1 MIEGYLWR
9 ACDLGDP
16 AAVASL
22 LLEAKALGIHD
33 LFAAQD
39 EVFRQSNGSGGGGGG
54 GSKNAQGG
62 GNSSSSS
69 SSGSSS
75 GGSSGGG
82 GSGGSSGGGGSGS
95 GLFVTATPAH
105 VAASRGHAEALTAL
119 HLGGIRVD
127 QPLHDG
133 TTPLMA
139 AVSVAPRQ
147 RAGAAVRALLGT
159 QTVDVNKQAAHGD
172 TAVSSWETTGS
183 NQSFIIYHY
192 FYSCFL
198 LGAYKLTFL

>member
-22 LLEAKALGIHD
+22 LLEAKALGIYD

-39 EVFRQSNGSGGGGGG
+39 EVFRQTNGSGGGGGSNSNG
-54 GSKNAQGG
+54 GK
-62 GNSSSSS
+62 
-69 SSGSSS
+69 SSGSGNSG

-82 GSGGSSGGGGSGS
+82 SASSGAGSGSSGGSNGGSGS

-119 HLGGIRVD
+119 HQGGIRVD

-172 TAVSSWETTGS
+172 TAV
-183 NQSFIIYHY
+183 I
-192 FYSCFL
+192 
-198 LGAYKLTFL
+198 AVD